1 MRFSVVWAVSAVLLL
16 SSCVTG
22 YGVPLASLQQR
33 IVDVPVIDDSFV
45 AAPMRIGV
53 YIAPQ
58 AANAQ
63 VLSDLRNSA
72 NGNLLTYG
80 SLGPGLLSGVTEY
93 FPKAFAEVYFLSDF
107 PHVVVDAADLDA
119 VVVIESGLGSGHS
132 HDTNMMEPITDVLLN
147 VGVYTPTAERL
158 LTYPVIAS
166 TKSQLEWDLNIMRAQ
181 QKAIDAVPETVRRAV
196 RLALAKFPADKAY
209 AVAMADRLKRTGALA
224 DEALLRQR
232 AQQMNARIDA
242 EATRFAGTPR
252 DSTEWAAGMARTTN
266 ALAVVGGVLSAG
278 LTAIPAASGLA
289 TVNSGLLSALSSAN
303 TPGSQSGAGS
313 SVLIAFLGGAVSAQL
328 QRASAM
334 SGLPSQL
341 RPGAPEAVCQQLREV
356 EAACTADQCRSL
368 FSQATQNLSCGGR
381 RAS

>member
-1 MRFSVVWAVSAVLLL
+1 MRFSMVWAVSAVLLL

-22 YGVPLASLQQR
+22 NGVPLASLQQR
-33 IVDVPVIDDSFV
+33 ILDVPVIDDSFV

-58 AANAQ
+58 AAKAHA
-63 VLSDLRNSA
+63 VGDWRNTP
-72 NGNLLTYG
+72 NGNLLSYG
-80 SLGPGLLSGVTEY
+80 VLGPGLFSGITEY
-93 FPKAFAEVYFLSDF
+93 FSKAFAEVYFLSDF

-119 VVVIESGLGSGHS
+119 VVVIESGLGSGHT
-132 HDTNMMEPITDVLLN
+132 HDTGMMEPITDVLLN
-147 VGVYTPTAERL
+147 VGVYTPTGERL

-166 TKSQLEWDLNIMRAQ
+166 TKTQVEFDLNIVRAQ
-181 QKAIDAVPETVRRAV
+181 QKAHDAVPETVRRAV
-196 RLALAKFPADKAY
+196 RLALAKFPAEQAY
-209 AVAMADRLKRTGALA
+209 TAAMTDRLKRTGALA

-232 AQQMNARIDA
+232 AQQMNSLIDA
-242 EATRFAGTPR
+242 SAPRLTATPR
-252 DSTEWAAGMARTTN
+252 DGMEWAAGMARTTN

-278 LTAIPAASGLA
+278 LTAVPAASGLA
-289 TVNSGLLSALSSAN
+289 TVNSGLLSAISSAN

-334 SGLPSQL
+334 VGQPSL
-341 RPGAPEAVCQQLREV
+341 MRSGAPEAVCQQLRQV

-368 FSQATQNLSCGGR
+368 FRQATQNLSCGVQR
-381 RAS
+381 PA

>member
-1 MRFSVVWAVSAVLLL
+1 MRFIAMLAAVLLL
-16 SSCVTG
+16 TSCVTG
-22 YGVPLASLQQR
+22 NGVPLASLQQR
-33 IVDVPVIDDSFV
+33 ILDVPVIDDSFA

-58 AANAQ
+58 AANAH
-63 VLSDLRNSA
+63 VVGDWRNTP

-80 SLGPGLLSGVTEY
+80 VLGPGLYSGITEY
-93 FPKAFAEVYFLSDF
+93 FSKAFAEVYFLSDY

-119 VVVIESGLGSGHS
+119 VVVIESGLGSGHT
-132 HDTNMMEPITDVLLN
+132 HDTDMMAPITDILLN
-147 VGVYTPTAERL
+147 VGVYTPTGERL
-158 LTYPVIAS
+158 LTYQVIAS
-166 TKSQLEWDLNIMRAQ
+166 TKGQTEWDLNIMRVQ
-181 QKAIDAVPETVRRAV
+181 QKAHDAVPETVRRAV
-196 RLALAKFPADKAY
+196 RLALAKFPADQAY
-209 AVAMADRLKRTGALA
+209 AAAMADRLKRTGALA

-232 AQQMNARIDA
+232 AQQMNSLIDA
-242 EATRFAGTPR
+242 RAPRLTATPR
-252 DSTEWAAGMARTTN
+252 DGMEWAAGMARTTN

-289 TVNSGLLSALSSAN
+289 TVNSGLLSAISSAN
-303 TPGSQSGAGS
+303 TPGSQTGAGS

-334 SGLPSQL
+334 AGQPLQM
-341 RPGAPEAVCQQLREV
+341 RPGAPEAVCQQLRQV

-368 FSQATQNLSCGGR
+368 FRQATQNLSCGAQ